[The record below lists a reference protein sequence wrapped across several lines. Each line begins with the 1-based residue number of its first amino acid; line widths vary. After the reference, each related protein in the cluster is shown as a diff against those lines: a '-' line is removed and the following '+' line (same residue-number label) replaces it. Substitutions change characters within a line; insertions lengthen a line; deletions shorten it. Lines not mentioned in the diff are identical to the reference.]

1 MKAKRVLKFVMTSVA
16 VLALSV
22 NVLAAGSIT
31 NAVDKNV
38 VTATTASGETV
49 NVKIEDVTAN
59 TFPEEIQKEVDA
71 LNEAKAD
78 TTLQAAFETI
88 FSKDEMPQI
97 DLYNADG
104 LKQENMDLKEFKF
117 LSPVMN
123 VTLDKEPTEED
134 SVDVT
139 FTVNNLTD
147 KIEAFILHRCDKHG
161 WELLETEKIS
171 DNQIKVSFHSAAGPV
186 AVVYRELPEEQNEQ
200 NTETVAP

>member
-22 NVLAAGSIT
+22 NVLAADSIT

-134 SVDVT
+134 PVDVT

>member
-117 LSPVMN
+117 LSPIMN

-134 SVDVT
+134 PVDVT

>member
-104 LKQENMDLKEFKF
+104 LKQENMNLKEFKF

-134 SVDVT
+134 PVDVT

>member
-134 SVDVT
+134 PVDVT

-161 WELLETEKIS
+161 WELLETEKTS

>member
-22 NVLAAGSIT
+22 NVLAADSIT

-134 SVDVT
+134 PVDVT

-161 WELLETEKIS
+161 WEFLETEQTS